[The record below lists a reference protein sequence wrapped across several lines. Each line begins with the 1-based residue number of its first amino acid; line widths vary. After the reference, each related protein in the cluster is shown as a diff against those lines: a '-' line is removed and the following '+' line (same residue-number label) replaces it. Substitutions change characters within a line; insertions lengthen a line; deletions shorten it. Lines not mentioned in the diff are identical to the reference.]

1 MFGFFRKKE
10 LDKSVKKEED
20 QRKAEIKK
28 RRAEIWNEWLA
39 ENPIDENF
47 EKENKLKS
55 MYAKAEEYYKN
66 GSYQKSLDTLVK
78 VVDGYTA
85 LGKVVGL
92 YVFILYIDVI
102 KEYKG
107 YDDTLNAYNLG
118 IEYYSNSVGE
128 YVDRWKEHLEVA
140 KESYIE
146 EEKLIERL
154 KEKYEFPLDTSTII
168 ALKRLEN
175 LAVHKFIKLEAVDNY
190 SGFDKVW
197 RAVLNEVDYFEQ
209 GDSWNSLNKT
219 TYKGAKNW
227 LKSFSY
233 LCKEKIP
240 EEYRPKEG

>member
-1 MFGFFRKKE
+1 MFEFFRKKE

-28 RRAEIWNEWLA
+28 RQAEIWNEWLA

-102 KEYKG
+102 KECKG
-107 YDDTLNAYNLG
+107 YDDTLNAYDLG

-154 KEKYEFPLDTSTII
+154 KEKYEFPLDTPTII

-190 SGFDKVW
+190 SGFDRVW

-227 LKSFSY
+227 LKSFSH

-240 EEYRPKEG
+240 EEYRSKEG